1 MTALNLTT
9 GEGPRARI
17 VLDRIAKAAGL
28 ASGQALLCHLESVG
42 DDAIGLLA
50 EAVHAT
56 MPSSAPVDEL
66 AAKVA

>member
-9 GEGPRARI
+9 GEGVRARI

-28 ASGQALLCHLESVG
+28 ASGQALLCHLESV
-42 DDAIGLLA
+42 DDDSIGLLA

-56 MPSSAPVDEL
+56 MPDLAPVDEL
-66 AAKVA
+66 AVKVA

>member
-28 ASGQALLCHLESVG
+28 ASGQALLCHLEAVD
-42 DDAIGLLA
+42 DDAIGMVA
-50 EAVHAT
+50 EAVQAT
-56 MPSSAPVDEL
+56 MPSSAPVDEF